1 MIFKLFLVILLLY
14 FKYINGLLVLRSQSP
29 LKASNF
35 AAIRNSSLFLLDR
48 FTICARFFPY
58 QFQDTFHYMQDI
70 ISTGSK
76 ETTIF
81 GTVTTGN
88 CNKGYYGF
96 DGCSEFLKRNIAD
109 KWKYGKAFGRFSDSK
124 FMGVLKPEQ
133 WYGMC
138 IIIDVMLSCY
148 VP

>member
-1 MIFKLFLVILLLY
+1 
-14 FKYINGLLVLRSQSP
+14 
-29 LKASNF
+29 
-35 AAIRNSSLFLLDR
+35 
-48 FTICARFFPY
+48 
-58 QFQDTFHYMQDI
+58 MQDI